1 MTKHSVNLDIKYF
14 EPVYLGEI
22 TLLIFDKQV
31 ITDYKEGDS
40 VLLQNSSYVVL
51 KKIKNIEMKSFG
63 DISDDEARKAGFIN
77 KDFLQDELVRRFEI
91 DGLSFILGI
100 DDLLLFC
107 VYLEDDNKSDIFT
120 FNSSQFRPVYY
131 MNKEGLDGKEI

>member
-14 EPVYLGEI
+14 EPVYLDEI

-40 VLLQNSSYVVL
+40 VLLQNSSYVVS
-51 KKIKNIEMKSFG
+51 KKIKSIEMKSFG

>member
-1 MTKHSVNLDIKYF
+1 
-14 EPVYLGEI
+14 
-22 TLLIFDKQV
+22 
-31 ITDYKEGDS
+31 
-40 VLLQNSSYVVL
+40 
-51 KKIKNIEMKSFG
+51 MKSFG